1 MADVVAPMTSTRDE
15 RRHHYEEV
23 TMTQDHRRTRSAT
36 VTCAGSIMDM
46 LAMAAVNP
54 CWAAPADPGGTWL
67 VKDGDARVRIEHCPR
82 QRDRICGYLV
92 WTKEA
97 ATGQADRDENNPDTA
112 KRSRPVL
119 GMQILLGLAVD
130 GAAFSG
136 QIYNAENGKTYD
148 AHVTR
153 EDATHLT
160 LKGCVLTYL
169 CQSQTW
175 TRVDDVARGQ
185 LAGPVD
191 GPDGPRADAGWAQP
205 KSALAKAKR

>member
-1 MADVVAPMTSTRDE
+1 
-15 RRHHYEEV
+15 
-23 TMTQDHRRTRSAT
+23 MTQNHRRTRSAAG
-36 VTCAGSIMDM
+36 VIAGSFMCV
-46 LAMAAVNP
+46 LATSAGDP
-54 CWAAPADPGGTWL
+54 CWAAPADPVGTWL
-67 VKDGDARVRIEHCPR
+67 VKDGDARIRIDHCPR
-82 QRDRICGYLV
+82 LRDRVCGYLV

-97 ATGQADRDENNPDTA
+97 ATGQANRDEHNPDAA
-112 KRSRPVL
+112 KRNRPVL
-119 GMQILLGLAVD
+119 GMQILLGLAAD

-153 EDATHLT
+153 KDATHLT

-175 TRVDDVARGQ
+175 TRVDDVASGQ

-191 GPDGPRADAGWAQP
+191 GPDGPHADAEWAQP
-205 KSALAKAKR
+205 KPALAKVKR